1 MVYSP
6 HSPILIIT
14 QCSKRKRVREYFPK
28 GPRRRVLDY
37 LDEEY
42 KRRLVLARESQLG
55 RIINNPVGTAL
66 SVYDGWL
73 YRVLNRELIRQAF
86 LLEAIDFT
94 IISAGYGFVNG
105 FELIGIYDIE
115 MNATVKKFWVN
126 AGLLEIIGNYTENI
140 GAKVVLGFF
149 AYKTKYREIFEEVSW
164 PSNIRKILLYTSTC
178 TSISTT
184 LMSIGE
190 AISIVI
196 DRILRGE
203 NIPETIDTS
212 RCVVETI

>member
-14 QCSKRKRVREYFPK
+14 QCSKRKRAREYFPE
-28 GPRRRVLDY
+28 GPRRSILDY

-55 RIINNPVGTAL
+55 RIMSNPVGTAL

-73 YRVLNRELIRQAF
+73 YRVLNRELVKRAF
-86 LLEAIDFT
+86 LLGVIDFT

-105 FELIGIYDIE
+105 FEPVGIYDIE
-115 MNATVKKFWVN
+115 MNATIKKFWVN
-126 AGLLEIIGNYTENI
+126 AGLLEIIGNYTNNTEVEI
-140 GAKVVLGFF
+140 VLGFF
-149 AYKTKYREIFEEVSW
+149 AYKTKYREIFEEVPW
-164 PSNIRKILLYTSTC
+164 PSTVKKTILYTSTC
-178 TSISTT
+178 TSISTI

-190 AISIVI
+190 AINITI
-196 DRILRGE
+196 E
-203 NIPETIDTS
+203 NIIKEDKILETIDTS
-212 RCVVETI
+212 HCIVESV

>member
-1 MVYSP
+1 M
-6 HSPILIIT
+6 
-14 QCSKRKRVREYFPK
+14 
-28 GPRRRVLDY
+28 LDY
-37 LDEEY
+37 LDEKY
-42 KRRLVLARESQLG
+42 RRRLVLARESQLG

-86 LLEAIDFT
+86 LQGVIDFT

-126 AGLLEIIGNYTENI
+126 AGLLEIIGNYAGNI
-140 GAKVVLGFF
+140 AAEVVIGFF
-149 AYKTKYREIFEEVSW
+149 AYKTKYREIFEEVPW
-164 PSNIRKILLYTSTC
+164 PSNIKKAILYTSTC

-190 AISIVI
+190 AISII
-196 DRILRGE
+196 TDRILRGE
-203 NIPETIDTS
+203 DILETIDTS
-212 RCVVETI
+212 HCIVETV

>member
-1 MVYSP
+1 M
-6 HSPILIIT
+6 
-14 QCSKRKRVREYFPK
+14 
-28 GPRRRVLDY
+28 LDY

-42 KRRLVLARESQLG
+42 RRKLVLARESQLG
-55 RIINNPVGTAL
+55 RIVNNPVGTAL

-126 AGLLEIIGNYTENI
+126 AGLLEVIGNYVGNI
-140 GAKVVLGFF
+140 GVEVVLGFF
-149 AYKTKYREIFEEVSW
+149 AYKTKYREIYEEIPW
-164 PSNIRKILLYTSTC
+164 PPSVRKTLLYTSTC

-190 AISIVI
+190 AISIIV

-203 NIPETIDTS
+203 DIPETIDTS
-212 RCVVETI
+212 RCVVETV